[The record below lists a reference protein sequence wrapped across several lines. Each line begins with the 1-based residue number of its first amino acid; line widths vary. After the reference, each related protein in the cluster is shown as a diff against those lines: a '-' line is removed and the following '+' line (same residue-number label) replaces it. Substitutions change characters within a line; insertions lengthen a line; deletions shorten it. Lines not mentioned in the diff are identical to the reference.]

1 MYGLR
6 YGTVPIVR
14 RVGGLADTVRDVGH
28 RDSAAAPGN
37 GFVFDAAQPPA
48 LQGAIAR
55 AFDLYRKRQAWVE
68 LMQQGMGENLSWEG
82 PAKLYMALYGNVVS
96 EHGDARR
103 KELD

>member
-14 RVGGLADTVRDVGH
+14 RVGGLADTVRDVGQGELV
-28 RDSAAAPGN
+28 SALGN
-37 GFVFDAAQPPA
+37 GFVFDAAHPSA
-48 LQGAIAR
+48 LQDAIAR
-55 AFDLYRKRQAWVE
+55 AFDLYRKPSAWGQ
-68 LMQQGMGENLSWEG
+68 LMQQGMGENLSWDG
-82 PAKLYMALYGNVVS
+82 PAKQYMTLYEHVGS

>member
-1 MYGLR
+1 
-6 YGTVPIVR
+6 VPIVR

-28 RDSAAAPGN
+28 GETGEAPGN

-55 AFDLYRKRQAWVE
+55 AFDLYRKREAWAE
-68 LMQQGMGENLSWEG
+68 LMQRGMGENLSWDG
-82 PAKLYMALYGNVVS
+82 PARQYMALYEQVAG
-96 EHGDARR
+96 EHRELRR